1 MCYDNRQR
9 MVYLATIQSVCWG
22 LSISLRALLL
32 CLVLWQR
39 NARSLPFFSAYL
51 FINLLNAFVLAVS
64 NRVLDPHS
72 PILFQ
77 IAWGSQLIISC
88 ARALA
93 VAEICRL
100 LFAGYRG
107 IWSLTW
113 RVLLCCAGLAL
124 LYASLVSK
132 HQWSFAIL
140 GLNRAVEL
148 AIAVVIVVLLV
159 FLRHYQ
165 VVAEP
170 TLRSLVIGFC
180 LFSCFEVLNYTILE
194 HWLAPY
200 GPIWNFLEVIAYM
213 ACVLIWTRALWKSL
227 PQPIPG
233 PALLPA
239 YVYGQLAPEINLRL
253 RLLDERLSHFWRAE
267 GPRS

>member
-1 MCYDNRQR
+1 
-9 MVYLATIQSVCWG
+9 MVELATVQSVCWA
-22 LSISLRALLL
+22 LSIFLRALLL

-39 NARSLPFFSAYL
+39 NVRSFPFFSIYL
-51 FINLLNAFVLAVS
+51 SANLLNAFVLAVS
-64 NRVLDPHS
+64 YKVWDPNSRVAYG
-72 PILFQ
+72 
-77 IAWGSQLIISC
+77 IAWGLQLIISC

-113 RVLLCCAGLAL
+113 RVLLCCGGLVL

-132 HQWSFAIL
+132 HQWSLAIL

-170 TLRSLVIGFC
+170 TLRSLVIGFF

-194 HWLAPY
+194 HLLKPY
-200 GPIWNFLEVIAYM
+200 GPIWNFLEVLAYM

-227 PQPIPG
+227 PQRVLG

-239 YVYGQLAPEINLRL
+239 HVYRQLAPEINLRL

-267 GPRS
+267 EPHS